1 MKRTAVIGLVAA
13 ATVAGSGLAVAV
25 ADNTAGS
32 ATGTIRTV
40 TVTAPASGQ
49 DAAATDGQSIS
60 QVAAAAAPG
69 VVEIQA
75 TGSSSE
81 PTPFGPQEQSAQ
93 GTGFEIDSNGNIVT
107 NAHVVAGASSIS
119 VKTQDGKTYKAT
131 VVGTDETTDVAVVH
145 IDAPSSALHPLAF
158 ADSNSVVVGQTV
170 VAIGNPFGLEDTVT
184 AGIVSALH
192 RTITSPNNRPITNAI
207 QTDAA
212 INHGNSGGP
221 LLDTSGR
228 VIGITSQIYSD
239 GQTSG
244 NVGIGFAVP
253 SDTVRTIVGELLAN
267 GKAVHP
273 VIGIYLEPAA
283 GGVRITR
290 VKAGS
295 PGEQAGLKTGDVV
308 TAFDGHAVSTP
319 DQIIAAVNALKPGD
333 HVKLTI
339 TRSGGSQTV
348 DVTLGSG

>member
-1 MKRTAVIGLVAA
+1 MKRRAVIGLVAA

-25 ADNTAGS
+25 ADSTGGSPTA
-32 ATGTIRTV
+32 TQTV
-40 TVTAPASGQ
+40 TVTAPASGAN
-49 DAAATDGQSIS
+49 AASTTGSIS

-69 VVEIQA
+69 VVEIDA
-75 TGSSSE
+75 TGSSGE
-81 PTPFGPQEQSAQ
+81 PTPFGQQQQSAQ
-93 GTGFEIDSNGNIVT
+93 GTGFEIDTDGNIVT
-107 NAHVVAGASSIS
+107 NAHVVAGASSVT
-119 VKTQDGKTYKAT
+119 VKTNGGKSYKAT
-131 VVGTDETTDVAVVH
+131 VVGSDETTDVAVVH
-145 IDAPSSALHPLAF
+145 IDAPASDLHPLAF
-158 ADSNSVVVGQTV
+158 ADSSSVVVGQTV
-170 VAIGNPFGLEDTVT
+170 VAIGNPFGLDDTVT
-184 AGIVSALH
+184 AGIVSALG

-253 SDTVRTIVGELLAN
+253 SRTVQTIVSELLQN

-273 VIGIYLEPAA
+273 VIGIYLQPTN
-283 GGVRITR
+283 GGVKITR
-290 VKAGS
+290 VKSGS
-295 PGEQAGLKTGDVV
+295 PGQSAGLKTGDVV
-308 TAFDGHAVSTP
+308 TALDGQSVTTP
-319 DQIIAAVNALKPGD
+319 DQIIAAVNTKQPGD

-339 TRSGGSQTV
+339 TRNGSSQTV